1 MADRH
6 FRSLFRALHLRREQW
21 TFLLMVLLCV
31 SVIVGTAL
39 WTRQAEFARV
49 TPTPLLQQS
58 LDSAQTATPAPTTAP
73 TNRSVTM
80 PLESMTLLR
89 PFDNT
94 RMRQSSA
101 TGLWALHD
109 AADYAGAEGAKVS
122 AMADGT
128 VISCADSGVFGAY
141 AEIDHGGIIVR
152 YANLSMLYAIRAGD
166 PVRAG
171 QTIGFIGRTMPEEC
185 DLPAHLHLRIIVGDT
200 AVDPEKVLQNGV
212 FPDP

>member
-21 TFLLMVLLCV
+21 TFLLMALLCV

-49 TPTPLLQQS
+49 TPTPPISGDISAAQLLQQS

-109 AADYAGAEGAKVS
+109 AADYAGVEGAKVS

-128 VISCADSGVFGAY
+128 VINCADSGVFGAY
-141 AEIDHGGIIVR
+141 AEIDHGR
-152 YANLSMLYAIRAGD
+152 RPRALCE
-166 PVRAG
+166 PVDALRDSRGRSGSRWADDWLHRAHDAG
-171 QTIGFIGRTMPEEC
+171 GM
-185 DLPAHLHLRIIVGDT
+185 
-200 AVDPEKVLQNGV
+200 
-212 FPDP
+212 